1 MLTIKD
7 LYFSD
12 VSGLALVIPDK
23 EYSEIREKYIEL
35 TKQLREQLTEEQFK
49 LHNRVIDTVGQMNA
63 LSNAMH
69 YTQGFR
75 DGAAI
80 MIDVYHA

>member
-12 VSGLALVIPDK
+12 VSGLALIIPDN
-23 EYSEIREKYIEL
+23 EYSEIHEKYVEL
-35 TKQLREQLTEEQFK
+35 SKQLKEQLTDEQLK
-49 LHNRVIDTVGQMNA
+49 LHERILDTVGQMNA
-63 LSNAMH
+63 HSNAMH

-80 MIDVYHA
+80 LIDVMLH